1 MGSKIIK
8 KSSKGTVML
17 GRTLIISGGVI
28 DIQFAKEYLEGN
40 VFDTVVCA
48 DSGLD
53 SACRLGLPVHYAM
66 GDFDSV
72 SPEVKERYQ
81 AEGMTDGVHTEF
93 VAYPPEKD
101 ATDTH
106 IVLDWVTEQLPEE
119 IVILGATG
127 KRLDH
132 FLANLNIL
140 LKPLSYGIPAYIID
154 RYNKLYMLDHSVVI
168 QRKELF
174 GKYISLLP
182 FTKEVTGV
190 CLRGFRYGLEN
201 RTLVFGDSIGVSN
214 EMGEGEDAALIKFEE
229 GILIVA
235 ESRD

>member
-1 MGSKIIK
+1 MA
-8 KSSKGTVML
+8 ML
-17 GRTLIISGGVI
+17 GRTLIISGGVV
-28 DIQFAKEYLEGN
+28 DIGFAKEYLKDME
-40 VFDTVVCA
+40 FDTVVCA

-53 SACRLGLPVHYAM
+53 SAYRLGLPVHYAM

-72 SPEVKERYQ
+72 SSEAREGYQ
-81 AEGMTDGVHTEF
+81 CEIPVGGVHTEF

-106 IVLDWVTEQLPEE
+106 IVLDWVTEHLPEA
-119 IVILGATG
+119 IIILGATG

-140 LKPLSYGIPAYIID
+140 LKPLSYGIPAYIVD
-154 RYNKLYMLDHSVVI
+154 KYNKIYMMDHSGVL
-168 QRKELF
+168 QKKDLF
-174 GKYISLLP
+174 GKYISLIP
-182 FTKEVTGV
+182 FTHEVTGV
-190 CLRGFRYGLEN
+190 CLRGFRYELEN

-214 EMGEGEDAALIKFEE
+214 EMGEGKDCALIKFDE
-229 GILIVA
+229 GILVVT

>member
-1 MGSKIIK
+1 MA
-8 KSSKGTVML
+8 ML
-17 GRTLIISGGVI
+17 GRTLIISGGVL
-28 DIQFAKEYLEGN
+28 DVGFAKEYLKGQK
-40 VFDTVVCA
+40 FDTVVCA
-48 DSGLD
+48 DSGLV
-53 SACRLGLPVHYAM
+53 SAYGLGLPVHYAM

-72 SPEVKERYQ
+72 SSEIQKKYQ
-81 AEGMTDGVHTEF
+81 CGKPIGGVHTEF

-106 IVLDWVTEQLPEE
+106 IVLDWVTEHLPEE

-154 RYNKLYMLDHSVVI
+154 SHNKIYMMDHSSVL
-168 QRKELF
+168 QKKDLF
-174 GKYISLLP
+174 GKYISLIP
-182 FTKEVTGV
+182 FTHEVTGV
-190 CLRGFRYGLEN
+190 CLRGFRYELEN
-201 RTLVFGDSIGVSN
+201 RTLVYGDSIGVSN
-214 EMGEGEDAALIKFEE
+214 EMGEGKDSALIKFEE
-229 GILIVA
+229 GILVVA